1 MTVSSGSGVK
11 VSDADNNSQHR
22 RTNHV
27 PINRSKRSGV
37 GARWIRNGDSLT
49 TPKLGANFWMPPVPG
64 AALGG
69 AARLGPP
76 DPEAAFGDAGG
87 LGPPDLELVPGLS
100 GATGTKFQD
109 SSEPALG
116 KLAELPEVGVLMG
129 HTRGRLRLG
138 ESAVV
143 LTLQSVPQQA

>member
-11 VSDADNNSQHR
+11 VSDADNNNQHR
-22 RTNHV
+22 RTNQL
-27 PINRSKRSGV
+27 PINRSKRSGI

-76 DPEAAFGDAGG
+76 D
-87 LGPPDLELVPGLS
+87 LELVPGLS

-116 KLAELPEVGVLMG
+116 ELAELPEVGVLMG

-143 LTLQSVPQQA
+143 LTLQSVPHQA